1 MLALRFN
8 IKYGLL
14 VFISFGLWIY
24 SLNEPKY
31 SPAAMTNESDYNFP
45 VVIAHKALT
54 SGKFPGNS
62 LSAVVQTLNT
72 KVDGI
77 EVDIRLSKDNVLFLF
92 HGDRLEQYTN
102 LNGVPE
108 DCNWSFLKEAKYNG
122 TEEKLLSLDVFLS
135 LVSNQKFIF
144 LDIKSNDNLNVD
156 ISKRVVDSIKKHK
169 LKETVLVE
177 SFNPITLGAIRMYDK
192 EINLMYDFVDDTR
205 ASLEESQDQFNK
217 IPWLLKQ
224 YWFQK
229 QIRRIIAPDALGPR
243 FNFNRGVLESL
254 IENGYPIICW
264 TVDDY
269 NTAKS
274 LYDIGVKGLQSN
286 DPETIGAAKL

>member
-1 MLALRFN
+1 MLAFRFK
-8 IKYGLL
+8 IKLILL
-14 VFISFGLWIY
+14 VFISIGLWIY
-24 SLNEPKY
+24 SLTEPKY
-31 SPAAMTNESDYNFP
+31 SPVAMTNESDYNFP
-45 VVIAHKALT
+45 KVIAHKALN
-54 SGKFPGNS
+54 SDKFPGNS
-62 LSAVVQTLNT
+62 LSAVLQTLNS

-77 EVDIRLSKDNVLFLF
+77 EVDVRLSKDNVLFLF

-108 DCNWSFLKEAKYNG
+108 DYTWSFLKEAKYYG
-122 TEEKLLSLDVFLS
+122 TNEKLFLLDDFLS
-135 LVSNQKFIF
+135 LVNNQKVIF

-156 ISKRVVDSIKKHK
+156 IPKRVVDSIKKHK

-177 SFNPITLGAIRMYDK
+177 SFNPIILGAIRTYDK
-192 EINLMYDFVDDTR
+192 EIKLMYDFVDDAR

-286 DPETIGAAKL
+286 NPETIGAAKL